1 MERGLQPTHYSR
13 SENEKLLIYG
23 KCASGQRGSG
33 ETEYPRIKSS
43 NTADQSPTALMIYEN
58 FQFGFQCQM
67 IFHDTF

>member
-1 MERGLQPTHYSR
+1 MERGLLPTHYSR

-23 KCASGQRGSG
+23 KCASDQRGSG

-43 NTADQSPTALMIYEN
+43 NTADYEN
-58 FQFGFQCQM
+58 FRFGFQCQM